1 MNKQQIASEIKKT
14 EEQLSRLRQQLE
26 QPEYPTLESSK
37 PGDKLENGCIV
48 VHKFSDVRMALIAA
62 PQHTAWHSHWS
73 KEFSGVFVVLDQVGF
88 NKSQWFIP
96 NVEQL
101 QLAYKNCREHFSATN
116 YWSSTEASSTGSCGV
131 SFFSGSQSTGSKA
144 FTGCV
149 RAFSLVSY

>member
-14 EEQLSRLRQQLE
+14 EEQLAKLRAELE
-26 QPEYPTLESSK
+26 QPEFPTLESSR

-101 QLAYKNCREHFSATN
+101 QLAYKNCREHFSAPI
-116 YWSSTEASSTGSCGV
+116 YWSSTEASSTKSCLVLFDNGLQAT
-131 SFFSGSQSTGSKA
+131 SSKTNT
-144 FTGCV
+144 FCV